1 VNKKLFQFQ
10 LIAFDIT
17 NCFPLLPKHKQ
28 RMGQRASLPFTEEQ
42 LEDFVDCTFLSRKQ
56 ILRVYELFKKYDA
69 DDDGTL
75 EKDEFVK
82 IPDFAANPFIERISE
97 VFSQDGTGDI
107 QFEDFLDF
115 MSIFSSQVLEIF
127 FFSSGFFS
135 FFFPRN
141 VVNPFFLSF
150 FLQATPDVKVAYAF
164 RIYGGPHLALIFLV
178 EETKEKIILTR
189 FSLCPC
195 CQQTLTRTAIW
206 ESLTFSKPW
215 SFLSAMK

>member
-1 VNKKLFQFQ
+1 
-10 LIAFDIT
+10 
-17 NCFPLLPKHKQ
+17 
-28 RMGQRASLPFTEEQ
+28 MGQRASLPFTEEQ

-115 MSIFSSQVLEIF
+115 MSIFSSQVFLKLIF
-127 FFSSGFFS
+127 SDFSFS
-135 FFFPRN
+135 FFLSKKRRQ
-141 VVNPFFLSF
+141 PFFLSF
-150 FLQATPDVKVAYAF
+150 SSLSPLQT
-164 RIYGGPHLALIFLV
+164 
-178 EETKEKIILTR
+178 
-189 FSLCPC
+189 
-195 CQQTLTRTAIW
+195 
-206 ESLTFSKPW
+206 
-215 SFLSAMK
+215 

>member
-1 VNKKLFQFQ
+1 
-10 LIAFDIT
+10 
-17 NCFPLLPKHKQ
+17 
-28 RMGQRASLPFTEEQ
+28 M
-42 LEDFVDCTFLSRKQ
+42 DCTFLSRKQ

-115 MSIFSSQVLEIF
+115 MSIFSSQVLEINF
-127 FFSSGFFS
+127 FFSDFFS

-141 VVNPFFLSF
+141 GVNPFFLSF

-178 EETKEKIILTR
+178 EEIKENNFDPF
-189 FSLCPC
+189 FSLSLLSTDFDEDGYLGISDI
-195 CQQTLTRTAIW
+195 QQTLEFLVGNEMTEGEKAEIVATVGFFSLLLLVVVNSSTPVKPLDAPSDIW
-206 ESLTFSKPW
+206 RVGH
-215 SFLSAMK
+215 